1 MSEVLPQPRPTEAE
15 APDEERRIHRTEVE
29 VELPAGIKPPLA
41 TYEAVRADERVR
53 TWIRSA
59 NQQTGAIGYT
69 EHGERHA
76 LTTADG
82 ARFILKALGHDAR
95 RCEIAAVAA
104 YLHDI
109 GNVVTRQMHAQTGAL
124 LAKDILG
131 DLGFTFEEIATVMG
145 AIANHEESE
154 GGLPVSAVAAAV
166 IIADKSDVHRS
177 RVRNPKTT
185 SFDIHDR
192 VNYAATSAEIKVSRR
207 DKRIT
212 LQLAIDTSVA
222 PLMEY
227 FEIFLSRMSLSRK
240 AAEFL
245 HCAFALVIN
254 DTRLL

>member
-1 MSEVLPQPRPTEAE
+1 MKNIKDVTPPAVLVTEKLPLVTVENLRNDPQMRAFL
-15 APDEERRIHRTEVE
+15 ER
-29 VELPAGIKPPLA
+29 
-41 TYEAVRADERVR
+41 
-53 TWIRSA
+53 A
-59 NQQTGAIGYT
+59 NEQMKLLGFT
-69 EHGERHA
+69 EHGHRHA
-76 LTTADG
+76 SLVG
-82 ARFILKALGHDAR
+82 SISRNILERLGYPARVTQLA
-95 RCEIAAVAA
+95 EIAGF
-104 YLHDI
+104 LHDS
-109 GNVVTRQMHAQTGAL
+109 GNLIHRDNHPHSGAL
-124 LAKDILG
+124 MAMQIL
-131 DLGFTFEEIATVMG
+131 DRLGMPYDEIAIVMG
-145 AIANHEESE
+145 AIGNHEENH
-154 GGLPVSAVAAAV
+154 GDPVGEVSAAV

-185 SFDIHDR
+185 SFDIHAR